1 MSHVEIASSNVTGAA
16 TFVTPYHLVD
26 CFTAA
31 TGLARLACSEVSI
44 SLPLTALR
52 SDLMIGHASLC
63 YSAEDK
69 DSSTSPRGSPVASY
83 VPRTRLPIASYNL
96 LTPFDITRIEPP
108 STSTV
113 NATSEFRKIRQSL
126 SLLESHLTTM
136 QRAPRPPPDA
146 PLCETR
152 TQPQRGLLAHLSA
165 PLSSWPTQLNPG
177 VGPTGWISYLGM
189 RVSFIFASNNEPVDS
204 FTSDA
209 WNLAAPRSAR
219 RITVGGP
226 PESESAI
233 G

>member
-1 MSHVEIASSNVTGAA
+1 MTGAA
-16 TFVTPYHLVD
+16 TFVTPYAPAD
-26 CFTAA
+26 RFTAA
-31 TGLARLACSEVSI
+31 TGLARPACSEASFP
-44 SLPLTALR
+44 LPFTALR
-52 SDLMIGHASLC
+52 SDLIIGHASLC

-69 DSSTSPRGSPVASY
+69 DPSTSPRGSPVASY
-83 VPRTRLPIASYNL
+83 VPRTRLLIASYNP
-96 LTPFDITRIEPP
+96 LTRFDITRIEPP
-108 STSTV
+108 STSTI

-146 PLCETR
+146 PLSETR

-189 RVSFIFASNNEPVDS
+189 RVSFIFASNNEHVDS
-204 FTSDA
+204 STSDA
-209 WNLAAPRSAR
+209 RYLATPRPAR
-219 RITVGGP
+219 RITVSGP